1 LFVSIVPQLKQVA
14 SIAIGIGV
22 VIGLG
27 RHASRLKYGP
37 KPDTN
42 PDGGPDKYHVRVN

>member
-1 LFVSIVPQLKQVA
+1 LIVSIIPQLKQVA
-14 SIAIGIGV
+14 SIAIGI
-22 VIGLG
+22 G

-42 PDGGPDKYHVRVN
+42 PDGGPDEYHIRVN